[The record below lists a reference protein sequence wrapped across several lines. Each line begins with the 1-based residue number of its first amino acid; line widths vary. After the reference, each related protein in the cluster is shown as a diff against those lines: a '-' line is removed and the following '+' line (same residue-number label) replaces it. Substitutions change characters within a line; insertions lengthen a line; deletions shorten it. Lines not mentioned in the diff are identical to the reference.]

1 MRLNF
6 FHGLRCV
13 CRRVIRDGLGDGAV
27 AIYGNG
33 RNGCATA
40 HRAQDQG

>member
-1 MRLNF
+1 MGLNL
-6 FHGLRCV
+6 FHGLCRV
-13 CRRVIRDGLGDGAV
+13 CRRIIRDGLGYGAV